1 MSAIL
6 HQLQLLGFN
15 LCYFKFLYPF
25 IKKKKKIFEALEHAK
40 LCALKET
47 CKN

>member
-15 LCYFKFLYPF
+15 LYYLKFFYPF
-25 IKKKKKIFEALEHAK
+25 IKKKKIFETLECAK

>member
-15 LCYFKFLYPF
+15 LYYLKFFYPF
-25 IKKKKKIFEALEHAK
+25 IKKKKKIFETLECAK